1 MCIKEKIREVLE
13 GRNEITLAYLY
24 GSSVRGHLRDDSD
37 LDLGIVL
44 NKGFDPDPLYTAQI
58 ARKIEMQTHFDRE
71 LDVRILN
78 GMPPRFLRQVIDG
91 ELVFSRNESERV
103 NFEMQVIDSY
113 LDFKPFYEQYDRKRR
128 ERLLSESG

>member
-13 GRNEITLAYLY
+13 GRNEIILAYLY